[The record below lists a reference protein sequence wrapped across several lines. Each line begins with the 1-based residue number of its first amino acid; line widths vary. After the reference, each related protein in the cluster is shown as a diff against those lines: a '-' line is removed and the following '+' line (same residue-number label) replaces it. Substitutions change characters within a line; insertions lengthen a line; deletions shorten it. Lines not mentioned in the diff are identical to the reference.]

1 MNRRALLF
9 FLVVAIAALAVTT
22 TWVGNR
28 MSDTAKGASVLE
40 PRSFEGVDLVF
51 VGSGGSYANH
61 LRRGPTLLLGSGT
74 HVVLVDAGRGVA
86 EGLRT
91 LEIPLAQPVAVY
103 LTSLL
108 PENQVGLDDLLTAG
122 WIAGRREPLRVIGPP
137 GTAALVEGL
146 RSALDAGVRG
156 EVDAFGLPPAGA
168 EIRVTELAGGESFAE
183 GPLTVRATALPDGPV
198 PALAYRFEQ
207 QRVSIVVGGVAWGGE
222 ALVELA
228 QGAQL
233 LVHEAFF
240 DESVEMAIEA
250 GALEPER
257 LRREASFRTPLAT
270 AGERAREAGVGGL
283 ALVRLRPPPLFGFQ
297 ARSAAGEAFRGPI
310 YVPDDGDELTFTP

>member
-1 MNRRALLF
+1 MKRRLLLF
-9 FLVVAIAALAVTT
+9 VFVLAIAALAVTT
-22 TWVGNR
+22 TWLANR
-28 MSDTAKGASVLE
+28 MSDTAKGTSVFE
-40 PRSFEGVDLVF
+40 PRSFEGVGLII

-74 HVVLVDAGRGVA
+74 HAVLVDAGRGVA

-91 LEIPLAQPVAVY
+91 LEIPLAQPGAVY

-108 PENQVGLDDLLTAG
+108 PENHVGLDDLLTAG
-122 WIAGRREPLRVIGPP
+122 WIAGRREPLRVIGPR

-146 RSALDAGVRG
+146 RKAWDAGVRG
-156 EVDAFGLPPAGA
+156 QADGFGLPLAGA
-168 EIRVTELAGGESFAE
+168 EVRVTELAGGERFTD
-183 GPLTVRATALPDGPV
+183 GPLAVRATTLSDGPV

-207 QRVSIVVGGVAWGGE
+207 KRVSIVVGGVAWDGE

-228 QGAQL
+228 RGAQV

-240 DESVEMAIEA
+240 DEAVEMAIEA

-257 LRREASFRTPLAT
+257 LRREAAFRTPLVT
-270 AGERAREAGVGGL
+270 AGERARQAGVGSL
-283 ALVRLRPPPLFGFQ
+283 VLVRLRPPPLFGFQ
-297 ARSAAGEAFRGPI
+297 ARSAAGEAFRGSI
-310 YVPDDGDELTFTP
+310 LVPDDGDELTFTP

>member
-1 MNRRALLF
+1 VNRRALLF
-9 FLVVAIAALAVTT
+9 FVVVGIAAVAVST
-22 TWVGNR
+22 TWLGNR
-28 MSDTAKGASVLE
+28 MSDTAKGASVFE
-40 PRSFEGVDLVF
+40 PRTFEGVGLVF

-91 LEIPLAQPVAVY
+91 VEIPVAEPVAVY

-108 PENQVGLDDLLTAG
+108 PENYVGLDDLLTAG

-146 RSALDAGVRG
+146 RKALDAGVQG
-156 EVDAFGLPPAGA
+156 QADGFGLPLSGA
-168 EIRVTELAGGESFAE
+168 EIRVTELTGGESFGE
-183 GPLTVRATALPDGPV
+183 GPLSVRATTLSGGPV

-207 QRVSIVVGGVAWGGE
+207 ERVSIVVGGVAWGGE

-228 QGAQL
+228 RGAQV

-240 DESVEMAIEA
+240 DEAVEMAIEA

-270 AGERAREAGVGGL
+270 AGERARQAGVGSL
-283 ALVRLRPPPLFGFQ
+283 VLVRLRPPPLFGFQ
-297 ARSAAGEAFRGPI
+297 ARNVVGEAFRGGI
-310 YVPDDGDELTFTP
+310 HVPGDGDELTFTP